1 MRCAACGQENPAG
14 FRFCGSCGALL
25 DDDAPALREVRKVVT
40 VVFCDLAGSTA
51 LGDRVDPEA
60 LRTTMRSYYEE
71 MRTILERHGGTVEKF
86 VGDAVMAVFGVPV
99 AHEDDAVR
107 AVRAAWEMRAAVP
120 ALGLEARIGVNTGEV
135 VTGEGDTLVTGDA
148 VNVAA
153 RLEQAA
159 APGQVL
165 LGAETRRLVRDAV
178 RVEPTLVEAKGK
190 GLPVEAYLLEDV
202 DAGAEPVARRLDAPL
217 VGRRL
222 ERQRLRSAYE
232 QVVFDRTCRLF
243 TLLGTA
249 GVGKSRLALDFL
261 TSVTDT
267 TVVRGRCLPYGD
279 GITYWPLV
287 EIVLALGG
295 DVAQVVGSSASD
307 TQLAFRRL
315 LETRAGEGPLVVVV
329 DDLQWAEPPFLDAL
343 EHVADWSRGAPI
355 LLLCIARPELLDDRP
370 SWGGGKLNAETILL
384 EPLGDDDVEELLAGL
399 LDGAELDGE
408 THRRLLASAQG
419 NPLFVEEMVAMLR
432 ETDTAAA
439 VPPTIHALLQARL
452 DRLAVEDRTVIER
465 GAVEGEVFHRGAV
478 LALAAESDREDVPQ
492 RLLSLV
498 RKELIRPSTGSFADD
513 DAFRF
518 RHLLVRD
525 AAYDALPKRTRAE
538 LHERFARWVDRR
550 GGLIEGDEIVGYHL
564 EQATR
569 YRAELGEHDA
579 ALAEEA
585 AGRLAGA
592 AAAAAAR
599 ADHGAVRKLALRA
612 FELTEA
618 GSKTRLAFVPHA
630 FYALSAGA
638 DLAAAAALV
647 DELRQ
652 HDDERSRGYA
662 LLLAAELAW
671 LHGDKIPLDEDA
683 VRRHFE
689 TAGDEEGLAVL
700 CRYLGF
706 EQWQQLKATSSG
718 RLYAEGVEHA
728 LRAGAPGLAKELRR
742 RATSVLVQ
750 GMTPVDELVGLVE
763 EADMPM
769 AFGRLHAMRG
779 DFAAAW
785 AENARSRDEALE
797 RGDLITA
804 IGTAHTALFIAQ
816 HDGNIERAV
825 PDLLQAMEDY
835 ERLEERIYI
844 STSGMNL
851 AFALERVG
859 RVAEAEA
866 AVERSEQLSAPGDV
880 VDVAGLAA
888 VRAALASRRGDAETA
903 LAELRLAIETDE
915 PLELFQ
921 LRGWIYE
928 TAVHV
933 HARLGQRDE
942 ALAWGKRALELM
954 SHKGD
959 VAWGARIGELLAEL
973 PA

>member
-1 MRCAACGQENPAG
+1 MRCGACGQENPEG
-14 FRFCGSCGALL
+14 FTFCGRCATPLAAA
-25 DDDAPALREVRKVVT
+25 APPREVRKVVT
-40 VVFCDLAGSTA
+40 VLFCDLTGSTA
-51 LGDRVDPEA
+51 LGDRTDPEA
-60 LRTTMRSYYEE
+60 LRATMRRYYEE
-71 MRTILERHGGTVEKF
+71 MRAILERHGGTVEKF

-99 AHEDDAVR
+99 AHEDDALR

-159 APGQVL
+159 APGHVL

-190 GLPVEAYLLEDV
+190 GRPVEAFVLENV
-202 DAGAEPVARRLDAPL
+202 DAAAEPVARRLDAPL

-232 QVVFDRTCRLF
+232 QVVSDRTCRLF

-261 TSVTDT
+261 TSVPDT

-279 GITYWPLV
+279 GITYSPLV

-295 DVAQVVGSSASD
+295 DVDQVVGSSAAD

-315 LETRAGEGPLVVVV
+315 LESRTGDRPLVVVV
-329 DDLQWAEPPFLDAL
+329 DDLQWAEPPFLDAI

-370 SWGGGKLNAETILL
+370 AWGGGKLNAETILL
-384 EPLGDDDVEELLAGL
+384 EPLADDDVEELLAGL
-399 LDGAELDGE
+399 LDGAELDGD
-408 THRRLLASAQG
+408 THRRLLTSAQG

-432 ETDTAAA
+432 ETETAA

-452 DRLAVEDRTVIER
+452 DRLSLEDRTVIER

-478 LALAAESDREDVPQ
+478 LALAADADRDDVPQ

-538 LHERFARWVDRR
+538 LHERFARWVGRR
-550 GGLIEGDEIVGYHL
+550 GGLIEEDEIVGYHL
-564 EQATR
+564 EQAAR
-569 YRAELGEHDA
+569 YRAELGERDA

-585 AGRLAGA
+585 ARRLAGA
-592 AAAAAAR
+592 AVAAAAR
-599 ADHGAVRKLALRA
+599 ADHGAVRKLTLRA
-612 FELTEA
+612 FELTDE
-618 GSKTRLAFVPHA
+618 GSDVRLAFLPHG
-630 FYALSAGA
+630 FYSLTAAA
-638 DLAAAAALV
+638 DLAGAAALV
-647 DELRQ
+647 DELHR

-671 LHGDKIPLDEDA
+671 LHGDRSSLDEDA

-689 TAGDEEGLAVL
+689 AAGDEEGLAVL

-706 EQWQQLKATSSG
+706 EQWRQLKASSSG
-718 RLYAEGVEHA
+718 RHYAEGAEHA
-728 LRAGAPGLAKELRR
+728 LHAGAPGLAHELRR

-750 GMTPVDELVGLVE
+750 GMSPVDEIAGLVE
-763 EADMPM
+763 EAGMPM
-769 AFGRLHAMRG
+769 AFARLHAMRG
-779 DFAAAW
+779 DIDAAW
-785 AENARSRDEALE
+785 AENARSHDEALE

-804 IGTAHTALFIAQ
+804 IGTAHTALFVAQ
-816 HDGNIERAV
+816 HDGNVERAV
-825 PDLLQAMEDY
+825 PELLRAVEDY
-835 ERLEERIYI
+835 ERLGERVYL
-844 STSGMNL
+844 STTAMNL

-866 AVERSEQLSAPGDV
+866 AVERSAQLSTPGDV

-888 VRAALASRRGDAETA
+888 VRAALAARRGDAQTA
-903 LAELRLAIETDE
+903 LAELRLAVDTDE

-933 HARLGQRDE
+933 HARLGRRDE
-942 ALAWGKRALELM
+942 ALAWGERALELM
-954 SHKGD
+954 RRKGD
-959 VAWGARIGELLAEL
+959 VAWAARIEELLAEL
-973 PA
+973 PTD